1 VTAFLTD
8 LAQVLLADQ
17 LLSGQAAEA
26 YLRDRSD
33 GTTTGSPLAVALPTD
48 TEQVAAVVAVAA
60 RHGVPMVPQGARTG
74 LAGAANAS
82 EGSLIVSTERM
93 TRILEINAADQVA
106 TVEAG
111 VLTREL
117 DRAADAAG
125 LFYPPD
131 PGSYEIST
139 VGGNV
144 ATNAG
149 GMRCVKYGVTGDF
162 VRQLTVVLADG
173 SIARTGH
180 RTIKGVT
187 GLDLTS
193 LFVGSEGTLGIIT
206 EVTVALLPKPGPSS
220 GILAAFPTEAA
231 ALAAADA
238 IMAGARRP
246 SVLEYLDQ
254 GCVAAITAY
263 DAASVLPNGAQGVLL
278 LQSDETGRARAD
290 AEAYARVATEHGA
303 TLVEV
308 AHDPE
313 SLAHVMAARRLL
325 HSAMRA
331 VWGASLNGDVAVP
344 RSGLPAL
351 LHGIRQIADEL
362 GITIATGGHLGDGN
376 LHPTLCYDPADG
388 DGLALATVV
397 YGRIIEL
404 AVSLGGTASGEH
416 GIGVLKRRHATGEL
430 GAVVSALQ
438 LQVKR
443 ALDPHGL
450 MNPGKKLADD

>member
-1 VTAFLTD
+1 MTFLDD
-8 LAQVLLADQ
+8 LARALAPDQ
-17 LLSGQAAEA
+17 LLTDHTEA

-33 GTTTGSPLAVALPTD
+33 GTAAATPLAVVFPTS
-48 TEQVAAVVAVAA
+48 TEEVAAVVSIAA
-60 RHGVPMVPQGARTG
+60 EHGVPIVPQGARSG

-82 EGSLIVSTERM
+82 EGALVISTERM
-93 TRILEINAADQVA
+93 IRILELDSKDQVA

-111 VLTREL
+111 VLTLDL

-131 PGSYEIST
+131 PGSYDIST
-139 VGGNV
+139 IGGNV

-180 RTIKGVT
+180 RTIKGVS

-206 EVTVALLPKPGPSS
+206 EVTVALLPKRGAST
-220 GILAAFPTEAA
+220 GVLAAFPTAAA

-238 IMAGARRP
+238 IVASSRRP
-246 SVLEYLDQ
+246 SVLEYLDAV
-254 GCVAAITAY
+254 CVAAITAY
-263 DAASVLPNGAQGVLL
+263 DAASVLPAGSEGVLL
-278 LQSDETGRARAD
+278 VQSDEEGRAETDAD
-290 AEAYARVATEHGA
+290 AYAAIATEHGA

-308 AHDPE
+308 AHDE
-313 SLAHVMAARRLL
+313 DALDHVMASRRLL
-325 HSAMRA
+325 HAAMRA
-331 VWGASLNGDVAVP
+331 VHGASLNEDVAVP
-344 RSGLPAL
+344 RSKLPAL
-351 LHGIRQIADEL
+351 LEGIAAIAAEL
-362 GITIATGGHLGDGN
+362 QLTIGTGGHLGDGN
-376 LHPTLCYDPADG
+376 VHPIVCYDPADH
-388 DGLALATVV
+388 DGVASAIRA

-416 GIGVLKRRHATGEL
+416 GIGVLKRQHVKDEL
-430 GAVVSALQ
+430 GPVVSALQ
-438 LQVKR
+438 WQVKR
-443 ALDPHGL
+443 ALDPRL
-450 MNPGKKLADD
+450 LLNPGKKLPDD

>member
-1 VTAFLTD
+1 VTFLDD
-8 LAQVLLADQ
+8 LARALAPDQ
-17 LLSGQAAEA
+17 LLTENTTDFV
-26 YLRDRSD
+26 RDRSD
-33 GTTTGSPLAVALPTD
+33 GTAAGAPAAVVFPTS
-48 TEQVAAVVAVAA
+48 TEQVAAVVTVAA
-60 RHGVPMVPQGARTG
+60 EHGVPIVPQGARTG

-82 EGSLIVSTERM
+82 DGALVVSTERM
-93 TRILEINAADQVA
+93 TRILDLDPADQVA

-111 VLTREL
+111 VLTLEL
-117 DRAADAAG
+117 GRAAEAAG

-139 VGGNV
+139 IGGNV

-193 LFVGSEGTLGIIT
+193 LFVGSEGILGIIT
-206 EVTVALLPKPGPSS
+206 EVTVALLPMPGPSS
-220 GILAAFPTEAA
+220 GVLATFSTEAA

-238 IMAGARRP
+238 IMAGPRRP

-263 DAASVLPNGAQGVLL
+263 DSASVLPKDADGVLL

-290 AEAYARVATEHGA
+290 AEEYAAIATEHGA
-303 TLVEV
+303 TVVEI

-313 SLAHVMAARRLL
+313 SLARLMAARRLL
-325 HSAMRA
+325 HSSMRA
-331 VWGASLNGDVAVP
+331 VRGASLNGDVAVP
-344 RSGLPAL
+344 RSELPAL
-351 LHGIRQIADEL
+351 LRGIRQIADEL

-376 LHPTLCYDPADG
+376 LHPTVCYDSADS
-388 DGLALATVV
+388 DGLTLAAGV
-397 YGRIIEL
+397 YGRIIDL

-416 GIGVLKRRHATGEL
+416 GIGVLKRQHVSGEL
-430 GAVVSALQ
+430 GQVVSALQ
-438 LQVKR
+438 AQVKH
-443 ALDPHGL
+443 ALDPAGL
-450 MNPGKKLADD
+450 MNPGKKLADV